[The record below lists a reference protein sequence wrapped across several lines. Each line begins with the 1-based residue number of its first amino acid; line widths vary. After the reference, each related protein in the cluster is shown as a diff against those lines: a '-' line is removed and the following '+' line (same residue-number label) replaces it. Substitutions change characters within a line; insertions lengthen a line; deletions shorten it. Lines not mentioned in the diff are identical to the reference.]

1 MHFYHQLLTVASNK
15 RQQYVAWSGLMESHF
30 AAYNYDS
37 VQYYAQTILDRG
49 AASPD
54 GINKATLYQGKASY
68 SMGDF
73 ERAKDSFINTLNT
86 AKDEYGAEAQYLLAE
101 ILHLEEQFKQSNEA
115 LFDLH
120 KTFSSYQLWYDKSF
134 LLIADNFV
142 KMSETFQAAQTLQSL
157 IDNSTLSFI
166 VDQAKLKL
174 AAITKAPQLDSIKTD
189 TTRERREGKNE

>member
-1 MHFYHQLLTVASNK
+1 
-15 RQQYVAWSGLMESHF
+15 
-30 AAYNYDS
+30 
-37 VQYYAQTILDRG
+37 
-49 AASPD
+49 
-54 GINKATLYQGKASY
+54 
-68 SMGDF
+68 
-73 ERAKDSFINTLNT
+73 
-86 AKDEYGAEAQYLLAE
+86 
-101 ILHLEEQFKQSNEA
+101 
-115 LFDLH
+115 LH

-142 KMSETFQAAQTLQSL
+142 KMSETFQATQTLQSL